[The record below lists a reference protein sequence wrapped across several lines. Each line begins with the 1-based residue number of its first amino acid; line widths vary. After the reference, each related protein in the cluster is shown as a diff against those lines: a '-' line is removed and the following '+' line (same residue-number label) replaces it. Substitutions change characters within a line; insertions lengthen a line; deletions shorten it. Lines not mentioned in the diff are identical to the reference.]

1 MRPARSGCRGWPI
14 RDLNDFHLFAFVV
27 EHGGFSQA
35 SRALNVPKSRLSRRV
50 AALEERLG
58 TRLVQRST
66 RTFAVTDAG
75 RAFLQHCQ
83 VIISEADAAENAVAA
98 MQARPRGLVRIS
110 CSVTM
115 TQFIL
120 GPILPAF
127 LLANPEVRID
137 LISTNRLVNVIEENV
152 DIALF
157 VHRAPLQDSLLV
169 ERMLGVSPQVL
180 VASPKLFERVERPS
194 VPEDLNRLPA
204 LAVTGRIR
212 PDTIELT
219 GRDGGS
225 VTVFQTPRLTG
236 ESLTVLRDGALAG
249 VGIAR
254 LPEFICREDIGAGRL
269 EIVLPEWSLPA
280 HEIHAVYPSRKGMT
294 PAVRAFLEYLALE
307 VRRQLGAPQ

>member
-1 MRPARSGCRGWPI
+1 M
-14 RDLNDFHLFAFVV
+14 V

-35 SRALNVPKSRLSRRV
+35 SRVLDIPKSRLSRRV

-75 RAFLQHCQ
+75 RVFLQHCQ
-83 VIISEADAAENAVAA
+83 VIIAEAEAAENAVAA
-98 MQARPRGLVRIS
+98 MQARPRGLVRVS

-115 TQFIL
+115 TQFVL
-120 GPILPAF
+120 GPILPPF
-127 LLANPEVRID
+127 LLAHPEVRVD
-137 LISTNRLVNVIEENV
+137 LMSTNRIVNIIEENV

-180 VASPKLFERVERPS
+180 VASPKLFENAPRPTT
-194 VPEDLNRLPA
+194 PDELKQLPS
-204 LAVTGRIR
+204 LAVTGRTR

-219 GRDGGS
+219 ARDGSS

-249 VGIAR
+249 VGFTR
-254 LPEFICREDIGAGRL
+254 LPEFICREDIRDGRL
-269 EIVLPEWSLPA
+269 EIVLPEWTLPA

-294 PAVRAFLEYLALE
+294 PAVRAFLEYLARE
-307 VRRQLGAPQ
+307 VRKHLGA